1 MESDPS
7 SDDYSYWLTLVDHLK
22 VKAFIELTVSRSV
35 REGMHHLIRI
45 SGLGAMRPNTIVL
58 GFYDNSEPV
67 DFFDGNVEVPLNYR
81 TDKFQ
86 DMFSLRNNGGGAQ
99 QERRLGAEEYVEIIR
114 DIIKLNKNV
123 VLCRNMSQLDKGKVA
138 RKKHLFVDVWPVN
151 FFSGDPNSLLD
162 TTSLFLLQLA
172 CILNMT
178 QSWKSMTLRVFLVCT
193 SSTTSAEADL
203 REAELKRMLQILRIK
218 ARIVVVPWDAVLA
231 KQLPNGIEESRVNV
245 MESAPQWPLKVIRP
259 DYIKRYG

>member
-22 VKAFIELTVSRSV
+22 VKAFIELTVGRSV

-58 GFYDNSEPV
+58 GFHDNAEPI
-67 DFFDGNVEVPLNYR
+67 DFFDGNLDAPLNFR

-86 DMFSLRNNGGGAQ
+86 DMFSLRNGQ
-99 QERRLGAEEYVEIIR
+99 DHRLSVVEYVEIIR

-123 VLCRNMSQLDKGKVA
+123 CLCRNMAQLDKGKVA
-138 RKKHLFVDVWPVN
+138 RKKHLFIDVWPIN
-151 FFSGDPNSLLD
+151 FFSGDPNSLMD

-172 CILNMT
+172 CILNMVCL
-178 QSWKSMTLRVFLVCT
+178 TL
-193 SSTTSAEADL
+193 SG
-203 REAELKRMLQILRIK
+203 KRIGVGCIF
-218 ARIVVVPWDAVLA
+218 
-231 KQLPNGIEESRVNV
+231 E
-245 MESAPQWPLKVIRP
+245 
-259 DYIKRYG
+259 